1 MGQETRMVQKKSMA
15 FVKVGSLKLLPPG
28 SATHFEIGDGD
39 AVAVC
44 NVAGA
49 LYAIDGI
56 CPHAGGP
63 LGHGA
68 LDGPILTCPFHG
80 WEFDCIT
87 GTIPGDDLKLL
98 ATYPVKV
105 EDGEIFVELP

>member
-1 MGQETRMVQKKSMA
+1 MVQKKSMA
-15 FVKVGSLKLLPPG
+15 FVRVGSLRLLPPG
-28 SATHFEIGDGD
+28 SATHLEMDDGS

-44 NVAGA
+44 NVAGV
-49 LYAIDGI
+49 LHAIDGI
-56 CPHAGGP
+56 CPHSGGP

-80 WEFDCIT
+80 WEFDCRT
-87 GTIPGDDLKLL
+87 GTMPGDDLKLQ

-105 EDGEIFVELP
+105 EDGEIFIELP